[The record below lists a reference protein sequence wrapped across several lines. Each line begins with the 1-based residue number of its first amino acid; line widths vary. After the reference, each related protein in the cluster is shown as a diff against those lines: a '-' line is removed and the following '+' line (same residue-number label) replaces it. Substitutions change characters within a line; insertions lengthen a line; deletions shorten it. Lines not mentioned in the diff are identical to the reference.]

1 MKIWKLDAVGEKYDY
16 LIPANGYD
24 IEEIYTYD
32 GRSHKDEW
40 NGRKVIPDVVRKKPN
55 LGDITECLG
64 IPVFSK
70 NAIEKLY
77 DLIKDDVEFLP
88 LDCDEGDFSMINVT
102 TVLDAIDYEKS
113 DFERFKSSGRIM
125 YFEKYVFREDVVK
138 GHNIFKIVDENLNPV
153 FVSDDFV
160 KAVRKNRLKGFRFAF
175 KWDSEAPLEDNDK

>member
-16 LIPANGYD
+16 LTPANGYD

-40 NGRKVIPDVVRKKPN
+40 NGRKVIPNIVRKKPN
-55 LGDITECLG
+55 LGDYTKCLG
-64 IPVFSK
+64 IITFSQ

-113 DFERFKSSGRIM
+113 DYIMFDDGKRIMRFK
-125 YFEKYVFREDVVK
+125 KYVFREDVVK
-138 GHNIFKIVDENLNPV
+138 GHDIFKIVDENLNPV

-175 KWDSEAPLEDNDK
+175 RWDSEAPLEDNDK